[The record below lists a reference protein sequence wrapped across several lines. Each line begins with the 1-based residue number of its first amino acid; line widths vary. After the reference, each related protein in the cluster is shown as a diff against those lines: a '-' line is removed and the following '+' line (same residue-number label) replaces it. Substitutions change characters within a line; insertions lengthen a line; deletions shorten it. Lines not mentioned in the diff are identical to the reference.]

1 MRPAKWE
8 LKWDLG
14 CPFLYLI
21 FRSHCFNSKAGLD
34 DSSKTELAREKSL
47 QFNASYGLPVIQL
60 RPLDRPHSVGTHGGC
75 EVSGPKVAEF
85 LDR

>member
-1 MRPAKWE
+1 MKIEWFSCF
-8 LKWDLG
+8 LG
-14 CPFLYLI
+14 FDFHPFTL
-21 FRSHCFNSKAGLD
+21 KAGLD